1 MDTPSLPPTFGQTFG
16 TSLATGLGTGVA
28 GTIFGAVLPSSST
41 TTSSGTSTSKLD
53 LSQEGYD
60 KIIKDILSSDAGLAA
75 LATGENLSGGYGASV
90 KAQLAQDLVLNIAG
104 EMAKLTA
111 PTTQTSQSKS
121 KTKKKLSVICT
132 ELARQGKLPQALY
145 LLGHSHFLSLRP
157 QTVAGYRVWA
167 DKVVPLMQKSRDL
180 SNFLAPIALARYR
193 MIVCNEFSWLG
204 AATIYLGQPICFV
217 IGGFLSQETQEIL
230 NGDLSATTR

>member
-1 MDTPSLPPTFGQTFG
+1 MATLPPTFGQTFG
-16 TSLATGLGTGVA
+16 QSLATGFGTGIA
-28 GTIFGAVLPSSST
+28 GGIVGAVLPTSST

-75 LATGENLSGGYGASV
+75 LATGENLSGGYGSSV

-121 KTKKKLSVICT
+121 KTKKKVSVICT
-132 ELARQGKLPQALY
+132 ELTRQGKLPPALY
-145 LLGHSHFLSLRP
+145 SLGHSHFLSLHP

-167 DKVVPLMQKSRDL
+167 DKVVPLMQKSKRL
-180 SNFLAPIALARYR
+180 SNFLAPIAIARYR
-193 MIVCNEFSWLG
+193 MVVLGEFSILG

-217 IGGFLSQETQEIL
+217 IGGFLSKETQENL
-230 NGDLSATTR
+230 NGDLSTITR

>member
-1 MDTPSLPPTFGQTFG
+1 MATLLPTFGQTFG
-16 TSLATGLGTGVA
+16 QSLATGFGTGIA
-28 GTIFGAVLPSSST
+28 GGIVGAVLPTSST

-75 LATGENLSGGYGASV
+75 LATGENLSGGYGSSV

-121 KTKKKLSVICT
+121 KTKKKVSVICT
-132 ELARQGKLPQALY
+132 ELARQGKLPPALY
-145 LLGHSHFLSLRP
+145 SLGYSHFLKLHP

-167 DKVVPLMQKSRDL
+167 DKVVPLMQKSKRL

-193 MIVCNEFSWLG
+193 MVVLQEFSILG

-217 IGGFLSQETQEIL
+217 IGGFLSKETQENL
-230 NGDLSATTR
+230 NGDLSTVTR

>member
-1 MDTPSLPPTFGQTFG
+1 MATFGFD
-16 TSLATGLGTGVA
+16 SSRASETGSV
-28 GTIFGAVLPSSST
+28 VRQ
-41 TTSSGTSTSKLD
+41 LD
-53 LSQEGYD
+53 LSPEGYN
-60 KIIKDILSSDAGLAA
+60 KIIQDILASDTGLAA
-75 LATGENLSGGYGASV
+75 LATGENLSGGYASSV

-111 PTTQTSQSKS
+111 PSVES
-121 KTKKKLSVICT
+121 TKKVAKKSGGGMKSVICT

-145 LLGHSHFLSLRP
+145 LLGHSHFLSLHP

-180 SNFLAPIALARYR
+180 SNFLAPIALARYK
-193 MIVCNEFSWLG
+193 MIVQGEFSILG

-217 IGGFLSQETQEIL
+217 IGGFLSKETQGIL
-230 NGDLSATTR
+230 NGDLSATPL

>member
-1 MDTPSLPPTFGQTFG
+1 MAVPQLPPTFGQTFG
-16 TSLATGLGTGVA
+16 QSLATGLGTGIA
-28 GTIFGAVLPSSST
+28 GGIVGAVLPTSST
-41 TTSSGTSTSKLD
+41 TTSSGTSTAKLD

-75 LATGENLSGGYGASV
+75 LATGENLSGGYGSSV

-111 PTTQTSQSKS
+111 PTTQTNQSKS

-167 DKVVPLMQKSRDL
+167 DKVVPLMRKSKRL
-180 SNFLAPIALARYR
+180 SNFLAPIAISRYR
-193 MIVCNEFSWLG
+193 MIVLQEFSLIG
-204 AATIYLGQPICFV
+204 AATIYLGQPLCFV
-217 IGGFLSQETQEIL
+217 IGGFLSKETQENL
-230 NGDLSATTR
+230 NGDLSTTTL

>member
-1 MDTPSLPPTFGQTFG
+1 MAITPAGASVFQTVASLLPTSQNTTASGSG
-16 TSLATGLGTGVA
+16 
-28 GTIFGAVLPSSST
+28 T
-41 TTSSGTSTSKLD
+41 TTTRLD
-53 LSQEGYD
+53 LSPAGYD
-60 KIIKDILSSDAGLAA
+60 KIIRDILASDAGLAS
-75 LATGENLSGGYGASV
+75 LATGENLSGGYGSSV

-111 PTTQTSQSKS
+111 PTTQTTTQQSKS
-121 KTKKKLSVICT
+121 KTKKKVSVICT

-145 LLGHSHFLSLRP
+145 LLGHKHFLSLHP

-167 DKVVPLMQKSRDL
+167 DKIVPLMQRSRAL
-180 SNFLAPIALARYR
+180 SNFFAPIALARYK
-193 MIVCNEFSWLG
+193 MIVNGEFSWLG

-230 NGDLSATTR
+230 NGDLGATSR

>member
-1 MDTPSLPPTFGQTFG
+1 MGTPLPPTFGQVFNS
-16 TSLATGLGTGVA
+16 SLATGLGTGIA
-28 GTIFGAVLPSSST
+28 GGLVGAVLPSSST
-41 TTSSGTSTSKLD
+41 TTSSGKSTTQLD
-53 LSQEGYD
+53 LSQAGYD

-75 LATGENLSGGYGASV
+75 LATGENLSGGYGSSV

-121 KTKKKLSVICT
+121 KTKKKVSVICT
-132 ELARQGKLPQALY
+132 ELARQNLLPQSLY
-145 LLGHSHFLSLRP
+145 LLGHAHFLKLHP

-167 DKVVPLMQKSRDL
+167 DKVVPLMRKSRAL

-193 MIVCNEFSWLG
+193 MIVLQEFSILG

-217 IGGFLSQETQEIL
+217 IGGFLSKETQENL

>member
-1 MDTPSLPPTFGQTFG
+1 MAVPQLPPTFGQTFG
-16 TSLATGLGTGVA
+16 QSLATGLGTGIA
-28 GTIFGAVLPSSST
+28 GGIVGAVLPTSST
-41 TTSSGTSTSKLD
+41 TTSSGTSTAKLD

-167 DKVVPLMQKSRDL
+167 DKVVPLMQKSRAL